1 MLGELF
7 ASQRGLGFLLMT
19 AIDLHDVKTI
29 LAIAILISFFA
40 VALNGL
46 MLVIDRRLHR
56 QTAQEPAGRT

>member
-29 LAIAILISFFA
+29 LAIAIFISIFA
-40 VALNGL
+40 VALNSV
-46 MLVIDRRLHR
+46 MLAVDRRLHWR
-56 QTAQEPAGRT
+56 TAHDPGSRP